1 MKQQQFLNLASAE
14 DAEERF
20 WQAVQPGPLGEEL
33 IPLADARE
41 RILSRN
47 VIAKHNVPY
56 FDRSNFDGFAVRAE
70 DTFGAQETAPGFPEI
85 ESGSPGLRSCSEK
98 FSNSGYCDN
107 HCYWRSYA
115 AWCRRCGDD

>member
-14 DAEERF
+14 EAEARF

-33 IPLADARE
+33 IPIEHARE
-41 RILSRN
+41 RILSQN

-70 DTFGAQETAPGFPEI
+70 DTFGAQETAPV
-85 ESGSPGLRSCSEK
+85 SLKSV
-98 FSNSGYCDN
+98 
-107 HCYWRSYA
+107 SYTHLTLPTN
-115 AWCRRCGDD
+115 REV